1 MEIKNIFHRMRRGNG
16 NRRMY
21 RAWYRGRILRYDYYW
36 AEHNVRLDRRWK
48 AECERMNGPKEER

>member
-1 MEIKNIFHRMRRGNG
+1 MEIKNIFHRMRHGNG

-21 RAWYRGRILRYDYYW
+21 KAWHRGRILRYDYYW

-48 AECERMNGPKEER
+48 AAKQIIGEV